1 MQIPIMITKDSF
13 FKTKKKFFFNVLK
26 NDKFELNVYESRKAK
41 EEGERDMINQN
52 IR

>member
-1 MQIPIMITKDSF
+1 MITKDSF

>member
-1 MQIPIMITKDSF
+1 MITKDSF

-26 NDKFELNVYESRKAK
+26 NDKLELNVYESRKAK
-41 EEGERDMINQN
+41 EKKKKKKEKEIMINQN